1 MFKRAVSIAV
11 LLLLCLGIFSRMG
24 KLGYSQVHPDLA
36 ADKRVDRTTAYLG
49 DSVTVTIDVEGTG
62 TPISEPDTLI
72 THPADIV
79 IMMDAS
85 GSYRGEIAD
94 MKTKFADLLSDLQ
107 TAGLDIKVGFIVF
120 GNFIY
125 FGECPINTDGS
136 VNTLSVRQLTSDTSS
151 IISFINTLVAAGA
164 WEPWGD
170 AIWLGNTWMSWR
182 PEAYKIVV
190 LATDEPC
197 DEGRKV
203 PGPLGRTGG
212 VDYDG
217 SALWS
222 QVSSASS
229 LGIKYITIHSDEREL
244 CEQQMKR
251 VAQLTDGLY
260 YNFSHAQAEKF
271 VSVINDT
278 ITEVVKG
285 EQRETAGYNVIVTD
299 IVNPDVEILPGSFNI
314 PPSTQITNLDTSIT
328 LTWNLG
334 DMKFNETTT
343 ITYQIRMIRC
353 GSIQT
358 NLDANVTYLDWEG
371 TPAAIQLP
379 LPVVTVPCPTIES
392 SDSAGNRKDTFNID
406 ETVYV
411 NGTGYAPFRTYALHV
426 VEDVTTWTDGMAI
439 PSRVPGTLTAV
450 TSSSFGTIAARTGW
464 NPPLILGGFDIVIDV
479 DNNGVFNERVDALD
493 DSDIEITAGFF
504 VIPEYAMGTIMALTT
519 FFAALALFHRSRNTT
534 K

>member
-1 MFKRAVSIAV
+1 MFRKLASIIV
-11 LLLLCLGIFSRMG
+11 LLLLCSGCFAFTG
-24 KLGYSQVHPDLA
+24 KLAYSQAHPELV
-36 ADKRVDRTTAYLG
+36 ADKTVDRTTAYLG
-49 DSVTVTIDVEGTG
+49 DSVRVTIDVEGIG
-62 TPISEPDTLI
+62 TPITEPDTLI

-85 GSYRGEIAD
+85 GSYSGEIAD
-94 MKTKFADLLSDLQ
+94 MKTKFANLLSDFQ
-107 TAGLDIKVGFIVF
+107 TAGLDINVGFVVF
-120 GNFIY
+120 GNFII

-136 VNTLSVRQLTSDTSS
+136 INTKSVRQLTSDTSS
-151 IISFINTLVAAGA
+151 IIGFINTLAAAGQ

-170 AIWLGNTWMSWR
+170 AIWLGNNWMSWR

-197 DEGRKV
+197 DEGRRV
-203 PGPLGRTGG
+203 PGPLTRTTG

-222 QVSSASS
+222 QVSSAATK
-229 LGIKYITIHSDEREL
+229 GIKYITIHSDEREL
-244 CEQQMKR
+244 SEVQMKK

-260 YNFSHAQAEKF
+260 YNFTHAQAEQF
-271 VSVINDT
+271 VGVINET

-299 IVNPDVEILPGSFNI
+299 IVNPEVEILLGSFNI
-314 PPSTQITNLDTSIT
+314 PPTTQVTNPDNSIA

-334 DMKFNETTT
+334 DMKYNEATA
-343 ITYQIRMIRC
+343 ITYQVRMIRC

-371 TPAAIQLP
+371 KPAAIQLP

-411 NGTGYAPFRTYALHV
+411 NGTGYAPFRTYALYI
-426 VEDVTTWTDGMAI
+426 VEDVNAWTDGMSI
-439 PSRVPGTLTAV
+439 PSRVPGTITAV
-450 TSSSFGTIAARTGW
+450 SSSSLGNIVARIGW
-464 NPPLILGGFDIVIDV
+464 NPPLILGGFDIVVDV
-479 DNNGVFNERVDALD
+479 DNNGVYNERVDALD
-493 DSDIEITAGFF
+493 DSDVEVTAGFF
-504 VIPEYAMGTIMALTT
+504 VIPEYAVGTIMALTT
-519 FFAALALFHRSRNTT
+519 FFAALALFRKSRNTT
-534 K
+534 G